1 MARSCEILRTDLWAT
16 GDWLRRRVHSIAPAT
31 VIAMSLLASTSA
43 IAVPGGPL
51 GQETAALAGQR
62 PGQSGILLLDTGIE
76 ALRQRDALI
85 EAATETIDA
94 QYYIWNADA
103 SGHYLAARLL
113 TAAERGVRVRIIL
126 DDINAAGRDEAI
138 ARLAAH
144 PNVQVRIYNP
154 TEARAGFLR
163 LMGFIS
169 DFSRLNRRMHNKSFT
184 ADGAVT
190 IVGGRNVG
198 DEYFDLDP
206 EMNFRDRELLAVGP
220 VVSDVSAG
228 FEAFWNS
235 TWTRPVESLAV
246 ADGELDILETL
257 TLAVGEVTAL
267 GYQVPDDLEGAVV
280 AGTLPSLLWAPARL
294 VFDAPPTAAEIEA
307 SDAAQPVAQ
316 ELRRVVAG
324 SRREILVE
332 SAYFI
337 LGDES
342 LEQVARLRTAGVKIR
357 ALTNSLA
364 SNDLVTNHSG
374 YARRRPAMLDAGMEL
389 FELRPDAV
397 ACQRLVTVSRACERG
412 PAFSLHSKTM
422 VLDRRV
428 VYVGSFNFNL
438 RSTYLNSETALIVES
453 PELAGRV
460 AASMEELLRPDSSWQ
475 VLRGKGGGL
484 EWVTQLDGAE
494 ARSTHEPM
502 TSFGRRF
509 NSGFYRLFP
518 LEKYL

>member
-1 MARSCEILRTDLWAT
+1 MAFIAMFILGMTRVLAAEGPLRQSAVDMARS
-16 GDWLRRRVHSIAPAT
+16 H
-31 VIAMSLLASTSA
+31 
-43 IAVPGGPL
+43 
-51 GQETAALAGQR
+51 
-62 PGQSGILLLDTGIE
+62 PGQSGVLLLDTGAD

-85 EAATETIDA
+85 EAATQTIDA

-154 TEARAGFLR
+154 TAARKGFLR
-163 LMGFIS
+163 LVGFIS

-220 VVSDVSAG
+220 VVDQVNAG

-235 TWTRPVESLAV
+235 AWTRPVESLA
-246 ADGELDILETL
+246 AAEGELDTLEAL
-257 TLAVGEVTAL
+257 TAAVGEVTAL
-267 GYQVPDDLEGAVV
+267 GYRVPDDLPGEVV
-280 AGTLPSLLWAPARL
+280 ARTLPSLLWAPARL
-294 VFDAPPTAAEIEA
+294 VFDAPPTADEIEA

-316 ELRRVVAG
+316 ELRKVVAG

-342 LEQVARLRTAGVKIR
+342 LGEVERLHSAGVQIR

-374 YARRRPAMLDAGMEL
+374 YARRRPAMLAAGMEL
-389 FELRPDAV
+389 FELRPDAA

-412 PAFSLHSKTM
+412 PAFSLHAKSM
-422 VLDRRV
+422 VLDRSV

-453 PELAGRV
+453 PELAERV
-460 AASMEELLRPDSSWQ
+460 AASIEELLRPDSSWQ

-484 EWVTQLDGAE
+484 EWVTQVDGVE
-494 ARSTHEPM
+494 VRDTREPM

>member
-1 MARSCEILRTDLWAT
+1 
-16 GDWLRRRVHSIAPAT
+16 
-31 VIAMSLLASTSA
+31 MSLLAMTTA
-43 IAVPGGPL
+43 FANPDGVL
-51 GQETAALAGQR
+51 AREAAALAALH
-62 PGQSGILLLDTGIE
+62 PGQSGVLLLDTGIE

-85 EAATETIDA
+85 EAAARTIDA
-94 QYYIWNADA
+94 QYYIWNSDA
-103 SGHYLAARLL
+103 SGRYLAARLL
-113 TAAERGVRVRIIL
+113 AAAERGVRVRIIL

-154 TEARAGFLR
+154 TAARQGFLR
-163 LMGFIS
+163 LVGFIS

-206 EMNFRDRELLAVGP
+206 EMNFRDRELLAAGP
-220 VVSDVSAG
+220 VVSDVGAG

-235 TWTRPVESLAV
+235 TWTRPVESLAA
-246 ADGELDILETL
+246 ADGELDILEVL
-257 TLAVGEVTAL
+257 TAAVGEVTAL
-267 GYQVPDDLEGAVV
+267 GYRVPDDLPGEVV
-280 AGTLPSLLWAPARL
+280 ARTLPSLLWAPARL
-294 VFDAPPTAAEIEA
+294 VFDAPPTADEIEA

-324 SRREILVE
+324 ARREILVE

-342 LEQVARLRTAGVKIR
+342 LEQVARLRAAGVRLR

-374 YARRRPAMLDAGMEL
+374 YARRRSAMLAAGMEL
-389 FELRPDAV
+389 FELRPDAA
-397 ACQRLVTVSRACERG
+397 ACQRLVTVSRACAHG

-422 VLDRRV
+422 VLDRSV

-453 PELAGRV
+453 PELAERV
-460 AASMEELLRPDSSWQ
+460 AASMEDLLRPDSSWQ
-475 VLRGKGGGL
+475 VLRRKNGGL
-484 EWVTQLDGAE
+484 EWVTQVDGKDVRE
-494 ARSTHEPM
+494 TREPM